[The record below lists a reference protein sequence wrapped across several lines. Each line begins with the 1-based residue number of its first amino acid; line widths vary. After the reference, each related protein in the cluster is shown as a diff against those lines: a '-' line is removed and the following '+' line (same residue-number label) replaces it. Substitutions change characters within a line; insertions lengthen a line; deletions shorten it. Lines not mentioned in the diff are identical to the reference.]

1 MGWMAWPAR
10 AAAAPLRGLVWA
22 LRRLQTRGGVVLE
35 LDVEALPDPVAAAWL
50 PLALRE
56 AAEDPAVMSVLLRLR
71 SPPAGWGL
79 TEDLRRCI
87 LHLEARGTP
96 VVALLEDADTRLYWL
111 ASAASRVVM
120 VPPGSLHLSPLGGD
134 LTFFAAA
141 ADRLGVAFEVVS
153 AGEYKAAGEPF
164 TRRHAS
170 PAYLESSEAVIDSLH
185 ETIVADLA
193 AARGRTTAD
202 IEALLREGPM
212 TARAAREAGLVDEV
226 VYEDQLV
233 DAIDAVSRR
242 VDAGRWLR
250 LAGFATSL
258 RGWGRPS
265 RIAVVHLHGTVVV
278 EDDSGRGAIAAR
290 DVVPLLHELA
300 TDDRFV
306 AVVLAV
312 DTSGGSALASDL
324 IWRAASV
331 LGERKPVIAA
341 FGDVA
346 ASGGF
351 YLAAAARRIVVRATT
366 LTGSIGVVGGKVLVQ
381 DALRKIGVSTQPV
394 GAGGG
399 ALSPLRPM
407 TEDDRAGVATLMAEL
422 YVGFVQRVA
431 DGRGRPF
438 DEVEPHCRGRV
449 WSGAAALTIGL
460 VDEEGDLAHAI
471 ELARAEAGAADAR
484 VVHLQID
491 AGGWLQRLVRGVVR
505 RQIGAQLPALWS
517 LRSARALTWWSGD
530 GGPR

>member
-1 MGWMAWPAR
+1 V
-10 AAAAPLRGLVWA
+10 VWA

-35 LDVEALPDPVAAAWL
+35 LDVDASPDPVTAAWL
-50 PLALRE
+50 PLALRD
-56 AAEDPAVMSVLLRLR
+56 AADDPRVVSVVMRLR

-87 LHLEARGTP
+87 LHLEAHKTP
-96 VVALLEDADTRLYWL
+96 VVVLLEDADTRLYWL

-120 VPPGSLHLSPLGGD
+120 VPPGSLHLTPMGGD

-141 ADRLGVAFEVVS
+141 AARVGVAFEVVS

-164 TRRHAS
+164 TRQHAS
-170 PAYLESSEAVIDSLH
+170 PAYLESTEAVIEALH
-185 ETIVADLA
+185 ETVVADIA
-193 AARGRTTAD
+193 ASRSRKVEE

-212 TARAAREAGLVDEV
+212 SARSACEAGLVDEV
-226 VYEDQLV
+226 IYEDQLV
-233 DAIDAVSRR
+233 DAIDEVARR

-250 LAGFATSL
+250 LAGMATGL
-258 RGWGRPS
+258 AGWGRPG
-265 RIAVVHLHGTVVV
+265 RVAVVHLHGTVVV
-278 EDDSGRGAIAAR
+278 EDDSGRGVIAAR
-290 DVVPLLHELA
+290 DVVPLLHDLA
-300 TDDRFV
+300 TDDRIV
-306 AVVLAV
+306 AVVLEV

-381 DALRKIGVSTQPV
+381 EALRKIGVSTQPV

-407 TEDDRAGVATLMAEL
+407 SEDDRAGVATLMAEL

-449 WSGAAALTIGL
+449 WAGTAALAVGL

-471 ELARAEAGAADAR
+471 GLAREAAGAPDAG
-484 VVHLQID
+484 VVHVQIE